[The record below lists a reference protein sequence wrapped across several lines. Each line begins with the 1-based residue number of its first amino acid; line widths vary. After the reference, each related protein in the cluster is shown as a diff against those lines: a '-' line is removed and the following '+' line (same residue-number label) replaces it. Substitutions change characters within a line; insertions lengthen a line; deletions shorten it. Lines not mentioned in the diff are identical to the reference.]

1 MAAKDMCG
9 FPIAWHGKPLKIP
22 CRHSRHWQNP
32 IKNKNDFCERYCFR
46 TVSFFVQK
54 EGRGVCV
61 FVLRGF
67 FAVSGGWWRVE
78 RRKKGGGRKNV
89 ETAGGRI
96 CEKTLKNRHFLKKKR
111 RKKQVVGLVFLLRLY
126 YNVVSSGEK
135 WLKRE

>member
-1 MAAKDMCG
+1 MIFVKD
-9 FPIAWHGKPLKIP
+9 
-22 CRHSRHWQNP
+22 
-32 IKNKNDFCERYCFR
+32 
-46 TVSFFVQK
+46 TVFGQYLFFVQK
-54 EGRGVCV
+54 ECRGVSV

>member
-1 MAAKDMCG
+1 MIFVKD
-9 FPIAWHGKPLKIP
+9 
-22 CRHSRHWQNP
+22 
-32 IKNKNDFCERYCFR
+32 
-46 TVSFFVQK
+46 TVFGQYLFFVQK

-78 RRKKGGGRKNV
+78 RQEGEYVK
-89 ETAGGRI
+89 
-96 CEKTLKNRHFLKKKR
+96 KTLKNRHFLKKKR

>member
-1 MAAKDMCG
+1 MIFVKD
-9 FPIAWHGKPLKIP
+9 
-22 CRHSRHWQNP
+22 
-32 IKNKNDFCERYCFR
+32 
-46 TVSFFVQK
+46 TVFGQYLFFVQK

-78 RRKKGGGRKNV
+78 RLKKGGGRKNV
-89 ETAGGRI
+89 ATAGGGI